1 MNKVLLLVEGQTEE
15 EFVAEVLRPEL
26 RNVGVELVPVLLKT
40 KRVKSGGHFRGGV
53 SNYAAVRGDTLRLL
67 KDSSAVLVSSILDL
81 YGLPD
86 DFPGVSERGANASAW
101 ALNVERAWQADIG
114 SDRFRPYLSVHE
126 FEAFAFVAPDRCT
139 TVFSPSQADRLA
151 KVSQAFDGRVEDIN
165 DGPTT
170 HPSARVAAI
179 RSGYEK
185 PVHGALIAI
194 ETGLDR
200 LAAASPHFSNF
211 LSMLRAQR
219 AANL

>member
-26 RNVGVELVPVLLKT
+26 RGVGVELVPVLLKT

-53 SNYAAVRGDTLRLL
+53 SNYAAVRGDVLRLL
-67 KDSSAVLVSSILDL
+67 KDSSAALVSSILDL
-81 YGLPD
+81 YGLPA
-86 DFPGVSERGANASAW
+86 DFPGVGERGANASAW

-114 SDRFRPYLSVHE
+114 SDRFRPYLSIHE

-139 TVFSPSQADRLA
+139 TVFSPSQADSLA
-151 KVSQAFDGRVEDIN
+151 KVSQAFGGHVESIN

-185 PVHGALIAI
+185 PVHGALITI

-200 LAAASPHFSNF
+200 LAAASPHFSSF
-211 LSMLRAQR
+211 LSMLRAQG
-219 AANL
+219 AVS